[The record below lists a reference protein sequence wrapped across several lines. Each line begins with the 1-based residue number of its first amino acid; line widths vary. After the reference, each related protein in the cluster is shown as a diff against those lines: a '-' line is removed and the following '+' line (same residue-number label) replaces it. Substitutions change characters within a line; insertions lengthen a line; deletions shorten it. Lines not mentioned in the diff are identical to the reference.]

1 MRSPDEYKGVFGVP
15 RGNSSLGME
24 KWRPVMK
31 RKKAKREAKS
41 SAQRNRTHLVFVTMP
56 QKLKIRVLSVADL
69 EINYWVV

>member
-1 MRSPDEYKGVFGVP
+1 
-15 RGNSSLGME
+15 ME